1 MNDSCYLYDRPFE
14 TIFLLLSMTAIMQQ
28 RASQRSCKGTSPNV
42 TAILFKTLSLDRSSS
57 PLFRRNLVWS
67 YRLTSCCD
75 SLPLFFR
82 YRPNGFC
89 NDNENVWS
97 GVTAVGDAPLGALSR
112 RKTLGC
118 RRVIETNGTV
128 WVSIAAP
135 EKSMRTA
142 STPDKRNV
150 SLRPV
155 VTV

>member
-1 MNDSCYLYDRPFE
+1 M
-14 TIFLLLSMTAIMQQ
+14 
-28 RASQRSCKGTSPNV
+28 

-75 SLPLFFR
+75 FLPLFFR

-155 VTV
+155 VTVYLQFHVSVAPSYTVFNVNETLSVVGRARQCRTR